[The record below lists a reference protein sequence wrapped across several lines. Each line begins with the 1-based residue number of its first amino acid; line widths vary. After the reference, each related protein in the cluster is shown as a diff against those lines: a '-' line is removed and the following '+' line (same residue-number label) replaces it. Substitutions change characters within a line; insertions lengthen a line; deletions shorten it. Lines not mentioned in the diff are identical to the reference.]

1 MTSGADDEQV
11 PRKRAGAQRRKKK
24 TSGISYEHPV
34 AFWYGVAMVTI
45 GVILQLP
52 MYYMARK
59 NHHHLAGMAITPE
72 MAVGMVMIFAGIAAA
87 IYGLFPRDPPPSAEW
102 TSHIKVTT
110 LDDAPIKRAHI
121 GLLLVLAV
129 AITIDVMKPTTL
141 AFVAPGAAAE
151 YGLRS
156 PLNPHAHALPIALYP
171 LCAVAGLV
179 PGSFIWGWLG
189 DRIGRRASI
198 LIAAVIFV
206 ATSTCGAMPAYWLNL
221 ITCFVMGLGVGG
233 MLPIAFTLM
242 SEAIPARHR
251 GWLMVLIGGDIAGAY
266 IITSWLA
273 STLAVPDRFGWRI
286 LWLVGLPTGLL
297 LLVLNRWIPESPR
310 FLLRYGREEEARN
323 VMERYGAAIVVA
335 EADSD
340 LAVELRL
347 GSGFTQLLSRP
358 FIGLTATIVLLA
370 LSIGVIQYG
379 FQQWM
384 PSNLQ
389 HLGYTAVNA
398 SEILRDS
405 ALAGFPL
412 SLPIA
417 LLYGFW
423 SSKKTVIIMA
433 AVTLIALAGFVIAGN
448 SVARHP
454 VLLRL
459 LLIVPVWGIGILN
472 SVLAVYTAEI
482 YPTVVRAR
490 GSGMSAAA
498 TKFGGFL
505 VLAVVTVSI
514 TIPSVKVTAL
524 VGALPLALAVIAVV
538 IVGPET
544 RRKRLE
550 RITMEELRR
559 AVT

>member
-1 MTSGADDEQV
+1 MRSDTDDDHVLRQLT
-11 PRKRAGAQRRKKK
+11 RAQWRRKQ
-24 TSGISYEHPV
+24 TTGISYEHPV
-34 AFWYGVAMVTI
+34 AFWCGVVTVTI
-45 GVILQLP
+45 GVMLQLP
-52 MYYMARK
+52 MYYMARM
-59 NHHHLAGMAITPE
+59 NHYRLAGMPITPE
-72 MAVGMVMIFAGIAAA
+72 MAVGMVMIFVGIAAT
-87 IYGLFPRDPPPSAEW
+87 IRGLFPRGRLSSQESVSRITVA
-102 TSHIKVTT
+102 T
-110 LDDAPIKRAHI
+110 LDDAPITRAHV
-121 GLLLVLAV
+121 GLLIVLAI

-156 PLNPHAHALPIALYP
+156 PLNPHAHALSIALYP
-171 LCAVAGLV
+171 LCALAGLV

-221 ITCFVMGLGVGG
+221 VTCFVMGLGVGG

-242 SEAIPARHR
+242 SEVIPARHR
-251 GWLMVLIGGDIAGAY
+251 GWLMVLIGGDIACAY

-273 STLAVPDRFGWRI
+273 STLAAPDRFGWRI

-323 VMERYGAAIVVA
+323 VMARYGVAIVEA
-335 EADSD
+335 EADAD
-340 LAVELRL
+340 LAAGLRL
-347 GSGFTQLLSRP
+347 PARFTQLLNGP
-358 FIGLTATIVLLA
+358 FAGLTAMIVLLA
-370 LSIGVIQYG
+370 LGIGVTQYG

-389 HLGYTAVNA
+389 HLGYTAVNS
-398 SEILRDS
+398 SEMLRDS
-405 ALAGFPL
+405 ALIGFPL
-412 SLPIA
+412 SFPIA

-423 SSKKTVIIMA
+423 SSKKMVILMVGA
-433 AVTLIALAGFVIAGN
+433 TLIALVGFVIAGT
-448 SVARHP
+448 SVTQHP
-454 VLLRL
+454 ALLRML
-459 LLIVPVWGIGILN
+459 LVVPVWGIGILN

-482 YPTVVRAR
+482 YPTLVRAR

-498 TKFGGFL
+498 TKLGGFL
-505 VLAVVTVSI
+505 VLVPVAASI
-514 TIPSVKVTAL
+514 AIPSVKATAML
-524 VGALPLALAVIAVV
+524 GALPLALAVIAVV
-538 IVGPET
+538 IFGPET

-550 RITMEELRR
+550 RITAEEVGRP
-559 AVT
+559 